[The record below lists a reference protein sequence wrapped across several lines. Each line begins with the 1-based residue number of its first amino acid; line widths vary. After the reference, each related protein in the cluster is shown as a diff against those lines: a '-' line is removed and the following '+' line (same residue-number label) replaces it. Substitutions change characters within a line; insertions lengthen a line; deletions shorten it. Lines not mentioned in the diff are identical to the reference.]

1 MTASLIL
8 AIVKEIYIIKSVCK
22 SIKIVF
28 LDLFT
33 VFLRN
38 TYTFTRYFSLK
49 PREILVSIPFYY
61 CLQICLTKE
70 KSILKFFELKLISY
84 KKNRLFI

>member
-8 AIVKEIYIIKSVCK
+8 PIVKEIYIIKSVCK
-22 SIKIVF
+22 FIKIVF

-38 TYTFTRYFSLK
+38 TYTFTRYF
-49 PREILVSIPFYY
+49 
-61 CLQICLTKE
+61 
-70 KSILKFFELKLISY
+70 
-84 KKNRLFI
+84 